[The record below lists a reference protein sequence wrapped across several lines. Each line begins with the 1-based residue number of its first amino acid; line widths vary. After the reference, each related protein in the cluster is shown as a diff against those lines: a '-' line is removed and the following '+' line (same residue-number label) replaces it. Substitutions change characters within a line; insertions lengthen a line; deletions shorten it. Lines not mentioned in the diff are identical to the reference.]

1 MHKNMLKILFLSLVI
16 SQVTLLADDCLEK
29 SYSSANINKDDR
41 SKDLDFSLCYLRNF
55 GQCCC
60 TYNIVSLFKDR
71 TKDIT
76 RNRVNPAVDNLIKA
90 LRNQRLA
97 SDIKIEELV
106 HLKYANALYSFYD
119 KDGEKMKKKKL
130 TMPKDD
136 DDGCKDEIKFRKL
149 KAEDKKRKGVYRE
162 GLLKEMLTMLHS
174 LGKIDDIITEK
185 NMIKVIK

>member
-1 MHKNMLKILFLSLVI
+1 MLKILFLSLVI
-16 SQVTLLADDCLEK
+16 GQVTLLADNCLEK
-29 SYSSANINKDDR
+29 SYKSANINKDDR
-41 SKDLDFSLCYLRNF
+41 KNDLDYSSCIAQGVL
-55 GQCCC
+55 CCC
-60 TYNIVSLFKDR
+60 TSNIISLFKDK

-90 LRNQRLA
+90 LKNQRLA

-130 TMPKDD
+130 TMPN
-136 DDGCKDEIKFRKL
+136 GCRDEIKFREL

-162 GLLKEMLTMLHS
+162 GLLKELLAMLHAW
-174 LGKIDDIITEK
+174 GKSDDIITEK